1 MTVTGLARLLRLLS
15 TLACAFVLV
24 SFALWAIDEG
34 RAGSRSQVSLIEQ
47 KDQGQPSAA
56 APNPPAPAVKG
67 HGGIRGAIDDVNAQL
82 VSPFDSVAGSGS
94 DKWVQR
100 GVPAL
105 LALLVYGLVARLLIA
120 YLPARR

>member
-1 MTVTGLARLLRLLS
+1 VTQLARLLRLLS

-34 RAGSRSQVSLIEQ
+34 RAGSQSEVARIGQS
-47 KDQGQPSAA
+47 DQGQPSAA
-56 APNPPAPAVKG
+56 KPGKPAAAPATE

-82 VSPFDSVAGSGS
+82 VAPFDSLAGSS
-94 DKWVQR
+94 TNQWVQH

-105 LALLVYGLVARLLIA
+105 IALLVYGLVARLLIA